1 MGSEDVYKRQRKRRR
16 DKSRPV
22 VRIPQIERGQLESPF
37 TPLTPLDEEQLE
49 FVHNIS
55 LKILEEQGIEVLGD
69 MALDTFR
76 NAGADVSKDGMV
88 RMDRGLVL
96 ETIANAPKEFDL
108 VARNPENTIRCGG
121 NAINFGLVSG
131 PPNVHDC
138 INGRRAGNIE
148 DFKKLIMLGQH
159 FNVVTFFG
167 NQAVA
172 PTDLPVGT
180 RHLDTTFNTVSYT
193 HLTLPTKA

>member
-1 MGSEDVYKRQRKRRR
+1 MTNTEAKTKSRKRRR

-96 ETIANAPKEFDL
+96 ETIANAP
-108 VARNPENTIRCGG
+108 
-121 NAINFGLVSG
+121 
-131 PPNVHDC
+131 
-138 INGRRAGNIE
+138 
-148 DFKKLIMLGQH
+148 
-159 FNVVTFFG
+159 
-167 NQAVA
+167 
-172 PTDLPVGT
+172 
-180 RHLDTTFNTVSYT
+180 
-193 HLTLPTKA
+193 